1 MAKSSFRVD
10 GLKELEQALGQL
22 PKATS
27 KAVLRRTAIR
37 ALAPVIA
44 DAKTRVPVDEGDL
57 KDSLKIT
64 TKLSK
69 RQQRK
74 NAKSVA
80 EGKSSVQLY
89 AGPSALPHAH
99 LVEFG
104 TEHMAPQPYLRPAW
118 DANKD
123 EVLEL
128 VRTEL
133 ADEITKAAA
142 RLAKKQARLLK
153 KAGG

>member
-1 MAKSSFRVD
+1 MRGSVRIS
-10 GLKELEQALGQL
+10 GLKELDEALGQL
-22 PKATS
+22 PKATG

-44 DAKTRVPVDEGDL
+44 EAKRRVPVDEGDL
-57 KDSLKIT
+57 RDSLKIT

-69 RQQRK
+69 RQQRLHNK
-74 NAKSVA
+74 AIA
-80 EGKSSVQLY
+80 AGKATVQLF
-89 AGPSALPHAH
+89 AGPAALPHAH

-104 TEHMAPQPYLRPAW
+104 TANMSPQPYMRPAW
-118 DANKD
+118 DTKKD

-133 ADEITKAAA
+133 ADEISKAAG
-142 RLAKKQARLLK
+142 RLARKTARLLAK
-153 KAGG
+153 G

>member
-1 MAKSSFRVD
+1 MRSAVRID
-10 GLKELEQALGQL
+10 GLKELDDALAQL
-22 PKATS
+22 PKATG

-44 DAKTRVPVDEGDL
+44 AAKGLVPVDDGDL
-57 KDSLKIT
+57 RDSLKIT

-69 RQQRK
+69 RQQRL
-74 NAKSVA
+74 NARAVA
-80 EGKSSVQLY
+80 EGKASVQLF
-89 AGPSALPHAH
+89 AGPAALPHAH

-104 TEHMAPQPYLRPAW
+104 TAKMAAQPYMRPAW
-118 DANKD
+118 DSKKD

-133 ADEITKAAA
+133 ADEITKAAGRLARKTA
-142 RLAKKQARLLK
+142 RLAKQV
-153 KAGG
+153 

>member
-1 MAKSSFRVD
+1 MASRGLIRID
-10 GLKELEQALGQL
+10 GLKELDEALSQL
-22 PKATS
+22 PKATAKS
-27 KAVLRRTAIR
+27 VLRRTAIR

-44 DAKTRVPVDEGDL
+44 DARARVPVDEGDL
-57 KDSLKIT
+57 KASLKVS

-69 RQQRK
+69 RQQRI

-89 AGPSALPHAH
+89 AGAAALPHAH

-104 TEHMAPQPYLRPAW
+104 TSTMAPQPFMRPAW
-118 DANKD
+118 DSKKG

-142 RLAKKQARLLK
+142 RAARKAARLAAK
-153 KAGG
+153 G